1 MQGEFYCLQC
11 LVVIGICFSFLG
23 DVLVRVNDQ
32 LVLGYTHQ
40 DVVSLFQDILPGDH
54 VDLEVCR
61 GYPLPFDPDDPNTE
75 IITTIAVGLPHNDTH
90 GSNSP
95 TLQPS
100 RDINMDRH
108 NTSTKSIKSLPD
120 LAKSTN
126 MHQLADYL
134 QNVPHDAVSNTPD
147 IIGLPQTNAEII
159 AIDIVRGEMGF
170 GFTIADSAYGQKVK
184 QILDRPRC
192 KNLQEGDLLQ
202 EISGVHVKDMSHSQ
216 IVQVLKD
223 CPKGEPTT
231 IVVQRGGK
239 FSFY

>member
-1 MQGEFYCLQC
+1 M
-11 LVVIGICFSFLG
+11 
-23 DVLVRVNDQ
+23 NDQ

-40 DVVSLFQDILPGDH
+40 DVVSLFQTILPGDS

-90 GSNSP
+90 GSDSP
-95 TLQPS
+95 VFHSS
-100 RDINMDRH
+100 RELNMDKH
-108 NTSTKSIKSLPD
+108 DTSAKSIKSLPD

-126 MHQLADYL
+126 MQQLADRL
-134 QNVPHDAVSNTPD
+134 QNVSREGVNNTPD
-147 IIGLPQTNAEII
+147 VLGLPQTNTEMLV
-159 AIDIVRGEMGF
+159 IDIIRGDMGF

-192 KNLQEGDLLQ
+192 KNLQEGDLLH
-202 EISGVHVKDMSHSQ
+202 EINGVQVRDMSHSQ
-216 IVQVLKD
+216 IVQVLKE
-223 CPKGEPTT
+223 CPKGEESR

-239 FSFY
+239 HIASWVILYEWQYEKTGPSSRGSS

>member
-1 MQGEFYCLQC
+1 MSEFTRLYPTEF
-11 LVVIGICFSFLG
+11 GICLFCSFSG
-23 DVLVRVNDQ
+23 DVLVRVNEQ
-32 LVLGYTHQ
+32 FVLGYTHQ
-40 DVVSLFQDILPGDH
+40 DVVSLFQTILPGDH

-75 IITTIAVGLPHNDTH
+75 IITTIAVGLPLNDTH

-95 TLQPS
+95 ISHSS
-100 RDINMDRH
+100 RDIDKH

-120 LAKSTN
+120 LAKSAN
-126 MHQLADYL
+126 MHQFSDYL
-134 QNVPHDAVSNTPD
+134 QNVPHDSANTPD
-147 IIGLPQTNAEII
+147 ILGLPQTNAEII
-159 AIDIVRGEMGF
+159 AIDIVRGETGF

-202 EISGVHVKDMSHSQ
+202 EISGVQVKEMSHSQ

-223 CPKGEPTT
+223 CPKGVDTR
-231 IVVQRGGK
+231 IVIQRGGK
-239 FSFY
+239 